1 MQDKELQPPSEV
13 VLDVV
18 LVCFVVTFCEVN
30 RVDWGVEVVV
40 WGVDGV
46 VDVTLS
52 TIKWMLF
59 YVKH

>member
-1 MQDKELQPPSEV
+1 MQDKEVQSPSEV
-13 VLDVV
+13 VWDVV
-18 LVCFVVTFCEVN
+18 LLVCFVVTCCEVN

-52 TIKWMLF
+52 TIK
-59 YVKH
+59 